1 MVSRFS
7 AFRAFPAFRTF
18 PPHNPSPFASSA
30 LFAQAETSATYWG
43 ETRGGDRGDRHRDAP
58 RARAAAPCGRRSEST
73 SPPRTAAAPCRRCG
87 PSPCL
92 CPGVLTEFSQRI
104 LVEYKQI
111 FMICLRAF
119 FGFRDSPGGKGDSR
133 RQARQ
138 KPRAEN
144 RREYRMPNPEIR
156 YRAPARARHLI
167 LQLSAVPGAG
177 RDSKSRISRTARDL
191 SAICFEGPQR
201 AAAPMP

>member
-18 PPHNPSPFASSA
+18 PPHNPSPFASRA

-73 SPPRTAAAPCRRCG
+73 ARPGRTPPRRRYGPPPCPR
-87 PSPCL
+87 P
-92 CPGVLTEFSQRI
+92 EFLPNSRDVFSLNI
-104 LVEYKQI
+104 NRYFRL
-111 FMICLRAF
+111 FHARF

-156 YRAPARARHLI
+156 YRAPARAL
-167 LQLSAVPGAG
+167 P
-177 RDSKSRISRTARDL
+177 
-191 SAICFEGPQR
+191 R
-201 AAAPMP
+201 AAPRPAASVREAAAQARGQRRTFKRRSPNGRAT